1 MSVPAYSSRDMT
13 SVEDDGEDIHHKII
27 TEILN
32 ICTDGCTEQKIMEQ
46 THLSHDQLRRIMAE
60 IVDKELLH
68 YIEVRRIYITTD
80 QGYIFL
86 KKGD

>member
-1 MSVPAYSSRDMT
+1 MT
-13 SVEDDGEDIHHKII
+13 SVKDDDEDIHHKII

-46 THLSHDQLRRIMAE
+46 MQLSHDQLRRIMAE
-60 IVDKELLH
+60 IVDNEFLH
-68 YIEVRRIYITTD
+68 YIEARHIYLTTD

-86 KKGD
+86 KKKNRSLNNL

>member
-1 MSVPAYSSRDMT
+1 
-13 SVEDDGEDIHHKII
+13 
-27 TEILN
+27 
-32 ICTDGCTEQKIMEQ
+32 MEQ

-60 IVDKELLH
+60 IVDKDLLH
-68 YIEVRRIYITTD
+68 YIEARRIYITAD